1 FHAVVVQH
9 EFDHLDGML
18 YPRRMTDLSTLVFDS
33 EMRWFMEPQDA
44 SGESEE
50 ETAR

>member
-1 FHAVVVQH
+1 MVVQH

-33 EMRWFMEPQDA
+33 EMRWCMEPR
-44 SGESEE
+44 EVSEE
-50 ETAR
+50 SREENAQ